1 MRQTSIERGIEGLD
15 GTLGHRVYTVLRDQ
29 ILNMSLEP
37 GFVLRKGALCEQ
49 LGVSRSPVA
58 EALGKLS
65 SEGLV
70 DIVPQSATRVSR
82 LSLSAIKEESFL
94 REAIEVAAVAKIA
107 HERSEEQL
115 SKLSRNLRLQNLLVE
130 DGDHAGFFE
139 ADVEFHNL
147 ILQFTG
153 FPKVIATTDHLSLQL
168 RRARMLLLPEKGRP
182 REAVDEHHAVLEAI
196 KVKDSKA
203 AAANMSNHLRQL
215 IDRLTPLEAIHSEFF
230 RKT

>member
-1 MRQTSIERGIEGLD
+1 MQQTPVSLEIDGLD
-15 GTLGHRVYTVLRDQ
+15 GTLGQRVYTVLRDQ

-82 LSLSAIKEESFL
+82 LSLATIREESFL

-107 HERSEEQL
+107 EERSEEQL
-115 SKLSRNLRLQNLLVE
+115 SKLSRNLRLQELLIE
-130 DGDHAGFFE
+130 DGDHNGFFE
-139 ADVEFHNL
+139 ADLEFHNL

-153 FPKVIATTDHLSLQL
+153 FPKVIAAADQLSLQL
-168 RRARMLLLPEKGRP
+168 LRARMLLLPDKGRLK
-182 REAVDEHHAVLEAI
+182 EAVDEHQEILSAI
-196 KVKDSKA
+196 RNRDVKA
-203 AAANMSNHLRQL
+203 AQASMAIHLRQL
-215 IDRLTPLEAIHSEFF
+215 IDRLTPLEKTHPKFF
-230 RKT
+230 RAT

>member
-1 MRQTSIERGIEGLD
+1 MQQTTIELGIDGLD
-15 GTLGHRVYTVLRDQ
+15 GTLGHRVYTALRDQ

-107 HERSEEQL
+107 KDRDEAQL
-115 SKLSRNLRLQNLLVE
+115 SKLSRNLRLQKLLIE
-130 DGDHAGFFE
+130 DGDQKGFFE
-139 ADVEFHNL
+139 TDVEFHSL

-153 FPKVIATTDHLSLQL
+153 FPKVIAAADQLSLQL
-168 RRARMLLLPEKGRP
+168 LRARMLLLPEKGRP
-182 REAVDEHHAVLEAI
+182 KEAVDEHQAILDAI
-196 KVKDSKA
+196 KNKDVKA
-203 AAANMSNHLRQL
+203 AQSSMAIHLRQL
-215 IDRLTPLEAIHSEFF
+215 IDRLTPLEKTHPEFF
-230 RKT
+230 RKA

>member
-1 MRQTSIERGIEGLD
+1 MQQTTIELGIDGLD
-15 GTLGHRVYTVLRDQ
+15 GTLGHRVYTALRDQ

-107 HERSEEQL
+107 KDRDEAQL
-115 SKLSRNLRLQNLLVE
+115 SKLSRNLRLQKLLIE
-130 DGDHAGFFE
+130 DGDQKGFFE
-139 ADVEFHNL
+139 TDVEFHSL

-153 FPKVIATTDHLSLQL
+153 FPKVIAAADQLSLQL
-168 RRARMLLLPEKGRP
+168 LRARMLLLPEKGRP
-182 REAVDEHHAVLEAI
+182 KEAVDEHQAILDAI
-196 KVKDSKA
+196 KNKDVKA
-203 AAANMSNHLRQL
+203 AQSSMAIHLRQL
-215 IDRLTPLEAIHSEFF
+215 LDRLTPLEKTHPEFF
-230 RKT
+230 RKA

>member
-1 MRQTSIERGIEGLD
+1 MRQISIERSIEGLD

-82 LSLSAIKEESFL
+82 LSLSTIKEESFL

-107 HERSEEQL
+107 RERNEEQL
-115 SKLSRNLRLQNLLVE
+115 SKLSRNLRLQNLLIE

-147 ILQFTG
+147 VLQFTG
-153 FPKVIATTDHLSLQL
+153 FPKVIAAADHLSLQL
-168 RRARMLLLPEKGRP
+168 LRARMLLLPEKGRP
-182 REAVDEHHAVLEAI
+182 REAVDEHQEILNAI
-196 KVKDSKA
+196 ISKDGKA
-203 AAANMSNHLRQL
+203 AGASMAAHLRQL
-215 IDRLTPLEAIHSEFF
+215 IDRLTPLESAHPEFF
-230 RKT
+230 RKS

>member
-1 MRQTSIERGIEGLD
+1 MQRTPVELGIDGLD

-82 LSLSAIKEESFL
+82 LSLTAIQEESFL

-107 HERSEEQL
+107 NERSEEQL
-115 SKLSRNLRLQNLLVE
+115 CKLSRNLRLQTLLIE

-153 FPKVIATTDHLSLQL
+153 FPKVIAAADHLSLQL
-168 RRARMLLLPEKGRP
+168 LRARMLLLPTKGRP
-182 REAVDEHHAVLEAI
+182 KEAVEEHQAILDAI
-196 KVKDSKA
+196 KAKDSKA
-203 AAANMSNHLRQL
+203 ARASMAIHLRQL
-215 IDRLTPLEAIHSEFF
+215 IDRLTPLETTHPEFF
-230 RKT
+230 RKA